1 MGWGAWGDDVTVWG
15 TRCKVGAVARVVAA
29 CWLLGGAQ
37 AAVGQGHS
45 TPGGTQSGWDA
56 STEAPLPLAGTEAST
71 PGKRRPVG
79 QLGTGKAST
88 GKKAAGATERQL
100 NAVLG
105 FALGGDEARTT
116 FKVALGGP
124 IDVAA
129 RSLAEPPRVIID
141 MAETEFRVPG
151 GTGRQGHGLVKAF
164 RYGLIEGGKSRIV
177 IDTTLPVRVERTE
190 LMLMEAGEAF
200 QLEVEIAPTTARELA
215 AMELAEA
222 ALNLKPT
229 YPEAEPPTRRGPAA
243 RPVIVVDAGHGGIDP
258 GAPGT
263 QVAEKDLVLSVA
275 YHVERALAATRQY
288 EVVMTR
294 TRDVFV
300 ALDERVAI
308 ARRHAADLFVSL
320 HADSLNSRDVA
331 RTVRGATIYT
341 LADHASD
348 ERTRQ
353 VADKENSADLLAGL
367 PVSTTTDDGVR
378 DILLDL
384 MRRETTTFA
393 SEFRETLIGELRSG
407 VLLSRDPRRSGP
419 FKVLRQPGSPSVLVE
434 LGYISNIEDE
444 RIMMKPQWQAKVA
457 AAIVRAIDEH
467 FRRRMASRR

>member
-1 MGWGAWGDDVTVWG
+1 
-15 TRCKVGAVARVVAA
+15 
-29 CWLLGGAQ
+29 
-37 AAVGQGHS
+37 
-45 TPGGTQSGWDA
+45 
-56 STEAPLPLAGTEAST
+56 
-71 PGKRRPVG
+71 
-79 QLGTGKAST
+79 
-88 GKKAAGATERQL
+88 
-100 NAVLG
+100 
-105 FALGGDEARTT
+105 
-116 FKVALGGP
+116 
-124 IDVAA
+124 
-129 RSLAEPPRVIID
+129 
-141 MAETEFRVPG
+141 
-151 GTGRQGHGLVKAF
+151 
-164 RYGLIEGGKSRIV
+164 
-177 IDTTLPVRVERTE
+177 
-190 LMLMEAGEAF
+190 MLMEAGEAF
-200 QLEVEIAPTTARELA
+200 QLEVEIVPTTARELA
-215 AMELAEA
+215 AMEIAEA

-229 YPEAEPPTRRGPAA
+229 LSETEAPTRSGSAT

-258 GAPGT
+258 GAPGA
-263 QVAEKDLVLSVA
+263 QIVEKDLVLAVA
-275 YHVERALAATRQY
+275 RHVERALATTRRY

-294 TRDVFV
+294 TRDVFI

-341 LADHASD
+341 LAEHASD

-367 PVSTTTDDGVR
+367 PISTVADDGVR

-419 FKVLRQPGSPSVLVE
+419 FRVLRQPSSPSVLVE
-434 LGYISNIEDE
+434 LGYISNTEDE
-444 RIMMKPQWQAKVA
+444 RIMMKPQWQTKVA
-457 AAIVRAIDEH
+457 GAIVRAVDEH